1 MEVISSLGINF
12 CTASLG
18 LNVVG
23 NMKKGDLVTVT
34 GAAGGTGLAASELSI
49 MSGNEVGLE

>member
-1 MEVISSLGINF
+1 MISSLGINF

-23 NMKKGDLVTVT
+23 IMKKGDLVTIT

-49 MSGNEVGLE
+49 MTGNEVGFD

>member
-1 MEVISSLGINF
+1 MISSLGINF

-23 NMKKGDLVTVT
+23 NMKKGDLVTIT
-34 GAAGGTGLAASELSI
+34 AASELSI
-49 MSGNEVGLE
+49 MTGNEVGFD